1 MKANNFNWE
10 ELAVVLGQ
18 LEDELN
24 DEYGDEY
31 RADVSFGELRDTK
44 SAIWVEA
51 ELIGDDEVIS
61 TNSMMFDFGDLAED
75 DPDKEE
81 AWIKD
86 VKYAVYDRITEL
98 VD

>member
-1 MKANNFNWE
+1 MRTNNFNWE

-31 RADVSFGELRDTK
+31 HANISFGEIRNTK

-51 ELIGDDEVIS
+51 ELINADEVIS
-61 TNSMMFDFGDLAED
+61 TNSMRFDFGDLAED

-81 AWIKD
+81 AWIRD
-86 VKYAVYDRITEL
+86 VKYAVYDRITEM

>member
-31 RADVSFGELRDTK
+31 RADVSFGEVRNTS

-51 ELIGDDEVIS
+51 ELIDDDEVIS

>member
-24 DEYGDEY
+24 NEYGDEY
-31 RADVSFGELRDTK
+31 RADVSFGEVRNTR
-44 SAIWVEA
+44 SVIWVEA
-51 ELIGDDEVIS
+51 ELISDDEVIS
-61 TNSMMFDFGDLAED
+61 TDSIEFDFGDIPED

-81 AWIKD
+81 AWIAD
-86 VKYAVYDRITEL
+86 VKYAVYDRITEM